1 MEPTSSF
8 VPRTA
13 PTTTEPRPAP
23 AVDPTVPVLYT
34 PAALAGVEVSYT
46 DATRFGVLGEEY
58 RRLEANG
65 DPGDDEAL
73 TQEEAELLA
82 RQCADSRNAAV
93 RAVNADKS
101 RTAFAEQLKLSKEGY
116 FEDLKA
122 YYEQGGTSEP
132 FMVAFEDSP
141 VLYSASRNQ
150 KYVQLPESFLK
161 LPRYQNLPSEQQ
173 AVVECMNYLDRAK
186 RSYIPL
192 PPHAGQQVIGLFQ
205 TGFEGN
211 IGVLREGPVL
221 WLYPALGYDVPDA
234 TVLVKVVIRSRDET
248 ILPLPGLLAAA
259 SDMEILSMMWNLR
272 KGRGKQDKHNDSNP
286 QV

>member
-1 MEPTSSF
+1 ML
-8 VPRTA
+8 A
-13 PTTTEPRPAP
+13 PTPLPAP
-23 AVDPTVPVLYT
+23 DFYGPDTLGSTDILYS
-34 PAALAGVEVSYT
+34 AGNRYALVA
-46 DATRFGVLGEEY
+46 EEY
-58 RRLEANG
+58 RRLESNG
-65 DPGDDEAL
+65 DPSDDEAL

-93 RAVNADKS
+93 RSANADKS
-101 RTAFAEQLKLSKEGY
+101 RMAFAEQLKLSKEGY

-132 FMVAFEDSP
+132 FMVAFPDSP
-141 VLYSASRNQ
+141 VLYSAARNQ
-150 KYVQLPESFLK
+150 KYVKLPDAFVN

-192 PPHAGQQVIGLFQ
+192 PPHAGQQVIGLFD
-205 TGFEGN
+205 TGFQGN
-211 IGVLREGPVL
+211 IGVLREGPLL
-221 WLYPALGYDVPDA
+221 WLYPALGYEVPDK
-234 TVLVKVVIRSRDET
+234 TVLLRVVIRSRAET
-248 ILPLPGLLAAA
+248 LLPQPGLLAAA

-272 KGRGKQDKHNDSNP
+272 KGHGKQDKHNDSNP